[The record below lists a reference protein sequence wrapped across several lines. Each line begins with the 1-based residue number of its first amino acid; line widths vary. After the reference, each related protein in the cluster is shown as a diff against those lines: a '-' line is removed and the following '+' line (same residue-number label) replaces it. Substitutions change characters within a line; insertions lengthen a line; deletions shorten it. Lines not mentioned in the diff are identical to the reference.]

1 MKLEFIILCYN
12 ISVELMCKSLIL
24 KTKLDNNIALDNES
38 TLDDK
43 TLQCLGVSRITV
55 AGLTY
60 SALDMQQNPCS
71 SPLGKF
77 PALILGSFETGA
89 LVWLTKLS
97 GSPILWY
104 ESKVLS

>member
-1 MKLEFIILCYN
+1 MKLEFVALRYN

-24 KTKLDNNIALDNES
+24 KTKVDNNIALDNES
-38 TLDDK
+38 ALDDK
-43 TLQCLGVSRITV
+43 TLQYLGVSRITV

-60 SALDMQQNPCS
+60 SALDIQQNPCS

-77 PALILGSFETGA
+77 PALILGSHELGA

-97 GSPILWY
+97 VSPILWH
-104 ESKVLS
+104 ESKLPS